1 VNTLPLSVRICCGT
15 PCRRIAGASPS
26 HTARV
31 RSAGISAA
39 LTQYREWSSRPVS
52 AFAVD
57 PSASPIPP
65 TTSICHNSIGAPRSQ
80 RFHDSRRRRWAP
92 GSINPARVNAR

>member
-15 PCRRIAGASPS
+15 PCRRIA
-26 HTARV
+26 
-31 RSAGISAA
+31 A
-39 LTQYREWSSRPVS
+39 LTQNREWSSGPVS

-65 TTSICHNSIGAPRSQ
+65 TTSIGHSSIGAPRSQ
-80 RFHDSRRRRWAP
+80 RFHDARRRRAP
-92 GSINPARVNAR
+92 GSINPARVSPR